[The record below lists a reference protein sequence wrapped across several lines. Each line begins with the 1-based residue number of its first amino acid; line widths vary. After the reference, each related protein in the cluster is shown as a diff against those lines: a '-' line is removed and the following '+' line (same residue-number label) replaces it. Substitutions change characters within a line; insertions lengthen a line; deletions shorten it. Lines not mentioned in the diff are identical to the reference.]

1 MKVLFNKIK
10 GFHLDKDLKYLSAA
24 VLLLWLKS
32 YIVSRF
38 IFDLPLENV
47 VEEFILFM
55 NPISSVL
62 LLFIAALV
70 IRRKLSRQG
79 IFVLSFVFTFLLYAN
94 VVYYRF
100 FNDFIT
106 IPVLFQVKNFGD
118 LGGSAKGLMSPL
130 DILFFVDLFVLAYF
144 GRKKAIKTIT
154 IPKPAKRIL
163 VIAASALL
171 VFNVLLAETQ
181 RPQLLTRTFD
191 REMLV
196 KYLGVYNYH
205 MYDLFM
211 HSKSSAQRAFAESG
225 DIIEVENYVS
235 DGFDEEN
242 NFTGIAKGKNVIMIS
257 MESLQN
263 FVINYQVEGQ
273 EVTPFLN
280 QLVKDSFYFKNFYQ
294 QTGQGK
300 TSDSEFLVDNSL
312 YPLPSGAVFTTNAQN
327 EYRGLPGILR
337 ENGYT
342 TASLHGNN
350 KSFWNRD
357 LMYKNLGYDYF
368 FDETYY
374 DVTDEN
380 SVNYGLKDI
389 PFFEQ
394 SVPMLQSLK
403 QPFHAKFISLTNHYP
418 FVLDEE
424 DIMIPTLQTS
434 SGTVN
439 RYVQTVRYF
448 DESLKLFFED
458 LKESGLYDNSIIIL
472 YGDHYGISEN
482 HNAAMASVIGK
493 EVTPFD
499 YLNLQKV
506 PFIVH
511 IPGMEG
517 KEMNTV
523 GGQIDIKPTIL
534 NLLGVNPGKDVQ
546 FGEDLFNDGRQ
557 DFVVQRDGSFV
568 TELYS
573 YTEGICY
580 QNWNGVPA
588 DETNCNQFK
597 DQAETELSLSDKVIQ
612 RDLLRFL
619 DEVEEQ

>member
-1 MKVLFNKIK
+1 MKVLIDKIK
-10 GFHLDKDLKYLSAA
+10 SFHLNIDQKFLGVAILF
-24 VLLLWLKS
+24 LWLKS

-38 IFDLPLENV
+38 IFDLPLENAI
-47 VEEFILFM
+47 EEFILLI

-62 LLFIAALV
+62 ILFIGALV

-79 IFVLSFVFTFLLYAN
+79 IFVLSLLFTFLLYAN
-94 VVYYRF
+94 LVYYRF

-106 IPVLFQVKNFGD
+106 IPVLFQVQNFGD
-118 LGGSAKGLMSPL
+118 LGGSAKGLMNPWDL
-130 DILFFVDLFVLAYF
+130 LLFVDLFILSFF
-144 GRKKAIKTIT
+144 GRKKGIKSIVV
-154 IPKPAKRIL
+154 PKLARRFL
-163 VIAASALL
+163 VVAAAALL
-171 VFNVLLAETQ
+171 VFNVMLAETQ

-205 MYDLFM
+205 AYDLFM
-211 HSKSSAQRAFAESG
+211 HSKASAQRAFAESS

-242 NFTGIAKGKNVIMIS
+242 EFTGIAKDKNVILIS
-257 MESLQN
+257 MESLQD
-263 FVINYQVEGQ
+263 FVINYEVEGQ

-280 QLVKDSFYFKNFYQ
+280 QLVKESFYFTNFYQ

-312 YPLPSGAVFTTNAQN
+312 YPLSRGAVFTTNAQN
-327 EYRGLPGILR
+327 TYKGLPAILN
-337 ENGYT
+337 ENGYA
-342 TASLHGNN
+342 TASFHGNN

-357 LMYKNLGYDYF
+357 LMYKNLGYEF
-368 FDETYY
+368 FYDETYFE
-374 DVTDEN
+374 VSEEN

-394 SVPMLQSLK
+394 SIPKLQNLK
-403 QPFHAKFISLTNHYP
+403 QPFHAKFITLTNHYP

-448 DESLKLFFED
+448 DEALKLFFEQ
-458 LKESGLYDNSIIIL
+458 LKETGLYDNSIIIL

-482 HNAAMASVIGK
+482 HNRAMESVIGK
-493 EVTPFD
+493 KVTPFE
-499 YLNLQKV
+499 YLKLQKV

-511 IPGMEG
+511 IPGMDG
-517 KEMNTV
+517 KEMTTV
-523 GGQIDIKPTIL
+523 GGQIDVKPTIL
-534 NLLGVNPGKDVQ
+534 NLLGIKPGKDIQ
-546 FGEDLFNDGRQ
+546 FGEDLFNENRR
-557 DFVVQRDGSFV
+557 DFAVLRDGSFV
-568 TELYS
+568 ADYYS

-580 QNWNGVPA
+580 QNWDGNPTEDKYCSQLKDLA
-588 DETNCNQFK
+588 DH
-597 DQAETELSLSDKVIQ
+597 ELRLSDKVIQ
-612 RDLLRFL
+612 GDLIRFL
-619 DEVEEQ
+619 DEFEE